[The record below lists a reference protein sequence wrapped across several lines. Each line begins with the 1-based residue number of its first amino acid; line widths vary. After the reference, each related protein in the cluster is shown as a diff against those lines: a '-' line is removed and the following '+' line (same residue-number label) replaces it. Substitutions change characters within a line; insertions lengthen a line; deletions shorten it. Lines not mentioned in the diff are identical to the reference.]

1 MVSIKWIAGKQ
12 DWNESHDM
20 SGIVWEQPRYRCT
33 YLGRTSYKT
42 KDLHLFCNLAFL
54 GSNGSHHVM
63 VINSPLIDSWLF
75 TPYSHPQAATRL
87 ACGCDQVWKPSQA
100 TQETLPI
107 LSSSSAEQPAAQSLL
122 ISQSGPVLPSTR
134 YITIPMHFRS
144 ALKSANA
151 SGASYIRLSSA

>member
-1 MVSIKWIAGKQ
+1 MWFQLSELLENKIEMNPMTCPVLC
-12 DWNESHDM
+12 ESSLDTDVH
-20 SGIVWEQPRYRCT
+20 IWVEHHIRPKICT
-33 YLGRTSYKT
+33 CFAISHFLVPMGATTLWSLT
-42 KDLHLFCNLAFL
+42 LH
-54 GSNGSHHVM
+54 
-63 VINSPLIDSWLF
+63 WL

>member
-1 MVSIKWIAGKQ
+1 MWFQLSELLENKIEMNPMTCPVLCESSLDTDVHIWI
-12 DWNESHDM
+12 
-20 SGIVWEQPRYRCT
+20 
-33 YLGRTSYKT
+33 SYKT

-122 ISQSGPVLPSTR
+122 ISRSGPVLPSTR